1 MDNRNEGL
9 TVGELTIAIAT
20 ILIISLTW
28 SGLSKRDESKKSLAS
43 IRTYPS
49 SMNSKISIL

>member
-1 MDNRNEGL
+1 L